1 MLLFSLSIVVLL
13 FLAAAS
19 YFTIASLKEQEPRA
33 PKVGLAA
40 IVLILILGGIMI
52 FAPWARIFF
61 AFGFAAVILFGLLF
75 FIPGRRRAR
84 SRQGA
89 MGYAA
94 GEVKRFDQRDTV
106 FSRNRS
112 LKPGTENYRQ
122 YYEKHP
128 EREAHDAERR
138 TVSGLVDK
146 IGAIDKQYRPNV
158 EMIKIS
164 PQMAGAL
171 APHSEGFQL
180 PEDVK
185 TNLAFE
191 PDAAPSPEKIESEKA
206 SDIIKGYAKFL
217 GADVV
222 GI

>member
-1 MLLFSLSIVVLL
+1 MLHFSLSAVILF

-19 YFTIASLKEQEPRA
+19 YFTIASIKEQEPRA

-40 IVLILILGGIMI
+40 IRFLLISGGII
-52 FAPWARIFF
+52 ICAPWARIYI

-84 SRQGA
+84 SLEGA

-94 GEVKRFDQRDTV
+94 GEVTRFDQRDTV

-112 LKPGTENYRQ
+112 LKPGTENYRL
-122 YYEKHP
+122 YYEMHP

-138 TVSGLVDK
+138 TAAGLVDR

-180 PEDVK
+180 P
-185 TNLAFE
+185 
-191 PDAAPSPEKIESEKA
+191 
-206 SDIIKGYAKFL
+206 
-217 GADVV
+217 
-222 GI
+222 